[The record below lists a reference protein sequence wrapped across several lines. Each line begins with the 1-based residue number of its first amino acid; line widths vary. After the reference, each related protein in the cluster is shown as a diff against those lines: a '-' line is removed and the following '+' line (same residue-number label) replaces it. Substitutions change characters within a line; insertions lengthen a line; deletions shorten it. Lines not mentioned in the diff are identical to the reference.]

1 MPPEVR
7 QYVQVRRGLMK
18 DLANTP
24 TQIACGWRMYGD
36 IARLSD
42 LSGSEVVID
51 LLSGGCACDGRELL
65 PPLSADYQ
73 RQHGRCC
80 RRDHRPG
87 RPRHRLH
94 RRNTCQREFRAT
106 EPGSEL
112 PGHHQPGHRKHHGAD
127 RQWRDSPAQGTS
139 VPTC

>member
-51 LLSGGCACDGRELL
+51 LLSGLRV
-65 PPLSADYQ
+65 
-73 RQHGRCC
+73 
-80 RRDHRPG
+80 RRP
-87 RPRHRLH
+87 
-94 RRNTCQREFRAT
+94 
-106 EPGSEL
+106 
-112 PGHHQPGHRKHHGAD
+112 
-127 RQWRDSPAQGTS
+127 
-139 VPTC
+139 